1 MKAMRKIEYIAPETM
16 VVVVDTETIMNVSY
30 TTVHNTETGQDEQVV
45 TSITKYDVWDEG
57 QDPIDVY

>member
-1 MKAMRKIEYIAPETM
+1 MRKIEYIAPETM